1 MVPYHLGVAF
11 ILKSRSS
18 MFEDAQKIGASS
30 GGALIA
36 LLSMIE
42 LQQWRIFFLFN
53 ENLVKINLFLPPS

>member
-42 LQQWRIFFLFN
+42 LQQWRNFLFN
-53 ENLVKINLFLPPS
+53 ENLVEINLFLPQS